1 MNIFILDKN
10 TVRNAKAHCNT
21 HVIKMTQE
29 ICFMLSTVL
38 IKHNQQAPFKATH
51 QHHPCTIFVGLNQSN
66 FKFTRKLGLE
76 LCKEYTHRYGKRLQV
91 QDYLE
96 QMKVPESLTKG
107 KLTEFA
113 QAMPDQYRD
122 IDAVKAYRNYYL
134 GEKLCQK
141 SWRWE
146 YKNREKPEWAR
157 VLDEI

>member
-1 MNIFILDKN
+1 MNIFILANN
-10 TVRNAKAHCNT
+10 TVRSAKAHCNT
-21 HVIKMTQE
+21 HIIKMPLE
-29 ICFMLSTVL
+29 IAQILSTVL
-38 IKHNQQAPFKATH
+38 IKHNEQAPYKATH
-51 QHHPCTIFVGLNQSN
+51 QNHPCTIWAGLTSAN
-66 FKFTRKLGLE
+66 FKYVRKLGLE

-96 QMKVPESLTKG
+96 QMKVPESLAKG
-107 KLTEFA
+107 GLTEFA

-146 YKNREKPEWAR
+146 YKNREKPDWAR
-157 VLDEI
+157 VLDKI

>member
-1 MNIFILDKN
+1 
-10 TVRNAKAHCNT
+10 
-21 HVIKMTQE
+21 
-29 ICFMLSTVL
+29 
-38 IKHNQQAPFKATH
+38 
-51 QHHPCTIFVGLNQSN
+51 
-66 FKFTRKLGLE
+66 
-76 LCKEYTHRYGKRLQV
+76 
-91 QDYLE
+91 
-96 QMKVPESLTKG
+96 MKVPESLTKG

-157 VLDEI
+157 VLDET